1 MTLEEY
7 YGSALSTLLDAEK
20 LLRGLIKQYPQQL
33 PEDLKT
39 IVYDCSRIK
48 SPESM
53 MHKLETLA
61 LPTDCHTALE
71 NTFDAVGLRIICA
84 FTEDV
89 YTIVSWLKTRP
100 ELEII
105 REKDFIAYPKPNG
118 YRSYHLQVW
127 LRCLQIPSEIQVR
140 TIATDF
146 WATLEHQLKY
156 KKDIP
161 HEDLI
166 RSELKRC
173 ADEIASVDLSMQ
185 TIRDIIRTSIEENI
199 RRISYE

>member
-1 MTLEEY
+1 MTHEEY
-7 YGSALSTLLDAEK
+7 YGPTLEILRYAEK
-20 LLRGLIKQYPQQL
+20 QLRDMMELFPKQL
-33 PEDLKT
+33 PEDLKP
-39 IVYDCSRIK
+39 IVYYCSRIK

-53 MHKLETLA
+53 IHKMECLE
-61 LPTDCHTALE
+61 LPTDCRTALE

-89 YTIVSWLKTRP
+89 YTIVSWLKARK
-100 ELEII
+100 ELHIL
-105 REKDFIAYPKPNG
+105 REKDYITYPKPNG

-127 LRCLQIPSEIQVR
+127 LPDLEIPAEIQVR

-161 HEDLI
+161 HEELI

-185 TIRDIIRTSIEENI
+185 TIRDIIRTSIEENKQ
-199 RRISYE
+199 EDLK